1 MKWADSHIMQIQYW
15 LDTISGFLPIVLTL
29 AIIFTFFLVQSFAK
43 QLARMS
49 FFLDRIDN
57 HLREITY
64 FLKEYE
70 KEKFSPPQEEGKKPG
85 GQEIG

>member
-1 MKWADSHIMQIQYW
+1 MQIQYW
-15 LDTISGFLPIVLTL
+15 LDTISNFLPIVLIL
-29 AIIFTFFLVQSFAK
+29 AIIFTFFLIQSFAR

-49 FFLDRIDN
+49 FYLDRIDN

-70 KEKFSPPQEEGKKPG
+70 KAKSSTAEEHNKPENG
-85 GQEIG
+85 RHT

>member
-1 MKWADSHIMQIQYW
+1 MEWADNHIMEIQYW
-15 LDTISGFLPIVLTL
+15 LDFLANLLPIVLTL
-29 AIIFTFFLVQSFAK
+29 AIIFTFFLIQSFAR
-43 QLARMS
+43 QLSRMS

-70 KEKFSPPQEEGKKPG
+70 KSKSSTGEEKDKPEDG
-85 GQEIG
+85 GV

>member
-1 MKWADSHIMQIQYW
+1 MQIQYW
-15 LDTISGFLPIVLTL
+15 LDFIGNLLPIVLTL
-29 AIIFTFFLVQSFAK
+29 AIIFTFFLIQSFAR

-70 KEKFSPPQEEGKKPG
+70 KSKLSSREDTDKPDG
-85 GQEIG
+85 SAS

>member
-1 MKWADSHIMQIQYW
+1 MQIQYW
-15 LDTISGFLPIVLTL
+15 LDFIGNLLPIVLTL
-29 AIIFTFFLVQSFAK
+29 AIILTFFLIQSFAR

-70 KEKFSPPQEEGKKPG
+70 KSKLSSREDTDKPDG
-85 GQEIG
+85 SAS

>member
-1 MKWADSHIMQIQYW
+1 MQIQYW
-15 LDTISGFLPIVLTL
+15 LDFIGNLLPIVLTL
-29 AIIFTFFLVQSFAK
+29 AIIFTFFLIQSFTR

-70 KEKFSPPQEEGKKPG
+70 KSKFSSREDTDKPDG
-85 GQEIG
+85 SAT

>member
-1 MKWADSHIMQIQYW
+1 MQIQYW
-15 LDTISGFLPIVLTL
+15 LDFIGNLLPIVLTL
-29 AIIFTFFLVQSFAK
+29 AIIFTFFLIQSFAR

-70 KEKFSPPQEEGKKPG
+70 KSKFSSREETDKPDG
-85 GQEIG
+85 GAT

>member
-15 LDTISGFLPIVLTL
+15 LDFIGNLLPIALTL
-29 AIIFTFFLVQSFAK
+29 AIIFTFFLIQSFAR

-70 KEKFSPPQEEGKKPG
+70 KSKLSSREETDKPDG
-85 GQEIG
+85 GAT